1 MRVMVSVKF
10 HALREAPIQ
19 KITVIVMAMMGIL
32 LSSPVSHAEENA
44 KPKKQAVEKNI
55 TLIHAGTLLAVP
67 GQEPLTEQT
76 IVIDGTRIKEVHA
89 GYVTGADLLL
99 PYARVIDLKDK
110 FVLPGLMDVHV
121 HLTMLKGKD
130 IGADDRA
137 LAGVINAKKTLMAGF
152 TTVRDLGARGDVIFK
167 LRKKINKGDID
178 GPRIFAA
185 GQIIGVGALDGG
197 LECNGVES
205 CRRTTRSLIA
215 RGADWIKIY
224 SSCSGSKLCSNKD
237 GAPMFFEDEIEA
249 VTEVA
254 KKYGVKVAAHSHPRD
269 SALFVLKYGVSSIE
283 HGSFM
288 NDKALNAMKK
298 QGVYYVPTVAVHD
311 MLEKLKREGKV
322 TGPVLAHNDTF
333 METHPETIMA
343 AYSKGVKIATGSD
356 AGVVP
361 HGKNYREIVRLVDL
375 GISPSDALKMATVN
389 GADLLDQSSDLG
401 TVAAGKYADIIALSA
416 DPLQDIHNIEK
427 VIFVMKNG
435 RVYKD

>member
-1 MRVMVSVKF
+1 M
-10 HALREAPIQ
+10 Q
-19 KITVIVMAMMGIL
+19 KIIVILMTVVGMV
-32 LSSPVSHAEENA
+32 LSSPASHAEEKA
-44 KPKKQAVEKNI
+44 KPKKQAVEKKI

-67 GQEPLTEQT
+67 GQKPLTEQT

-99 PYARVIDLKDK
+99 PYAKVIDLKDK

-121 HLTMLKGKD
+121 HLTMLKGKGL
-130 IGADDRA
+130 GADDRA
-137 LAGVINAKKTLMAGF
+137 LAGVINAKKTLMAGY
-152 TTVRDLGARGDVIFK
+152 TTVRDVGAMGDVIFK

-185 GQIIGVGALDGG
+185 GQIIGVGAVDGG

-205 CRRTTRSLIA
+205 CRRTTRALIA
-215 RGADWIKIY
+215 KGADWIKIY
-224 SSCSGSKLCSNKD
+224 SSCSGSKFCSNKD

-288 NDKALNAMKK
+288 NDKALKAMKK
-298 QGVYYVPTVAVHD
+298 QGVYFVPTLAVHD

-322 TGPVLAHNDTF
+322 KSAVLAHNAVF
-333 METHPETIMA
+333 QELHPETIKK
-343 AYSKGVKIATGSD
+343 AYKKGVKIATGSD

-361 HGKNYREIVRLVDL
+361 HGKNYREVERLVDL
-375 GISPSDALKMATVN
+375 GISPADALKMATVN

-401 TVAAGKYADIIALSA
+401 TIEAGKYADIIALSA

-435 RVYKD
+435 RIYKD